1 VKSVSFNPFYYKFDF
16 VKRRKIFYLFS
27 AILIGAGIISLLIQ
41 GLNLG
46 IDFTSG
52 SRVEVLIG
60 QKFSDVEIR
69 SLLAEAKLEPS
80 SIVTAGEGKDLTA
93 VLSYKGTINK
103 EQFAQIGKIMKSKYG
118 ENVALS
124 ESTISPIVGRDLAR
138 NSFYALA
145 IASIGIIIY
154 VALRFEYRFAIA
166 AILALLHDVM
176 IMIGFFSIFQ
186 IEVES
191 TFIVAAL
198 TIIGYS
204 INDTIVIFDRIREN
218 MKRTKLKRKED
229 LENLV
234 NDSIRQTLV
243 RSINTVMTVIFSSLA
258 LLIFGGPGIRIFSL
272 ALTVGLFFGA
282 YSSIFIASQIWVEWK
297 GKDLEKERFR
307 TQPQNQ

>member
-1 VKSVSFNPFYYKFDF
+1 VKSVSFNPFYYRFDF
-16 VKRRKIFYLFS
+16 VKRRKIFYLLS

-60 QKFSDVEIR
+60 QKFSDAEIR
-69 SLLAEAKLEPS
+69 SLLAEANLEPS

-103 EQFAQIGKIMKSKYG
+103 EQFAQIGKIMKSKFG

-186 IEVES
+186 FEVES

-243 RSINTVMTVIFSSLA
+243 RSINTVMTVVFAALA

-272 ALTVGLFFGA
+272 ALTIGLFFGA

-307 TQPQNQ
+307 TQLQNQ